1 MVEAQQATSDPEQF
15 LMRTETK
22 SLLPMTGGGLKEAP
36 RTIRSGLA
44 KFGVDLEALLMI
56 ESGPEERLTIESDL
70 EAAPA
75 IVITM
80 S

>member
-1 MVEAQQATSDPEQF
+1 
-15 LMRTETK
+15 
-22 SLLPMTGGGLKEAP
+22 MTGGGLKEAP